1 MKIALLLASLEEGGL
16 ENHVVDLANGLVE
29 HGDAV
34 TLLSD
39 PKFFDRC
46 APGVVGT
53 AIDASAS
60 RHNLLNRARTRA
72 AILASGA
79 QIVHAHAGK
88 AAAIL
93 AQSAKA
99 LKKAGVRTVSTI
111 HGLKGSLKNYA
122 SCDHVIGV
130 SHGVVERLPSGTP
143 STVVYNGVS
152 APPDVERSHDELAT
166 LLGADASRPISIAVG
181 RLVPVKGYDR
191 LIDAWQDAFGTL
203 AIMGEGPQETA
214 LREQARGKS
223 IVFTGYRSDVRSWYS
238 GADLMVSR
246 RTAKVSPTRWPRLCA
261 PDCRSSRPRY
271 PAHARSCH
279 QSCSRAPRPRRDHRQ
294 RVARSRSHARLV
306 APRLRLGRPD
316 PDRGCDGE
324 LRTRGL
330 LEADGRWLKITRATA
345 NRSRY

>member
-238 GADLMVSR
+238 GADLMVFSSNR
-246 RTAKVSPTRWPRLCA
+246 EGFSYAMAEALRARLPIVSTEVPGAREILPPELLASPTTLGETIDNALRDLDHTRAL
-261 PDCRSSRPRY
+261 SRPVFDWAAQTLTADAMVSSVREVY
-271 PAHARSCH
+271 
-279 QSCSRAPRPRRDHRQ
+279 SR
-294 RVARSRSHARLV
+294 L
-306 APRLRLGRPD
+306 
-316 PDRGCDGE
+316 
-324 LRTRGL
+324 T
-330 LEADGRWLKITRATA
+330 ADG
-345 NRSRY
+345 